1 MRSNGNGL
9 SLPYGVLV
17 GIAAAALGTAVA
29 LPAVRREALH
39 YDEAVTLEYSVRPL
53 GEIVRSVFLDR
64 GGSLL
69 YFFVEHVT
77 LSTPGGVEGLRLP
90 SVVCFAL
97 AIVAAW
103 FLGRALFGGLEAG
116 LEAFALATA
125 PLAVSLATFA
135 RMYSPFLLLVL
146 LATILGE
153 RAGRLGGR
161 RRWVMA
167 GVATGL
173 LVHVHPIAPL
183 YVLPPLIAAWAASEL
198 DARAFARRAW
208 PAAAAAVAVASPYAY
223 ALAVLRS
230 RYDVGPSGG
239 VLATTAGR
247 SVPEESLRV
256 MAPGGTLGAA
266 AVALAAVVGALWLS
280 RRRPRVALLLVAWVV
295 VPIAFFTVVPAENAR
310 FYGRYLLPALPA
322 YLLLAVLGCLAAGAL
337 ARRRALLGTVLTA
350 GLLAV
355 AIADDVR
362 RLDRLQ
368 PLQITGLAPAVSQQ
382 GTVLFSSTGTPT
394 SDRPP
399 ELLDTY
405 VLLERPELDHVEELP
420 AIDPRYQP
428 DVWRRGAALAV
439 AFLRAERKA
448 RHGAW
453 IFRGPER
460 RVALAERRLAR
471 ERRVVARPISP
482 TLLLVVTSVP
492 ERARSLLELGIVVR
506 VSWSIR
512 SPADRLAHMI
522 IEADRRALTAT
533 RVAARARK
541 DGNGP

>member
-9 SLPYGVLV
+9 SGPWGVLV
-17 GIAAAALGTAVA
+17 PIAAAALGAAAA

-39 YDEAVTLEYSVRPL
+39 YDEAITLEYSVRPL
-53 GEIVRSVFLDR
+53 GEIVRSVFLER

-77 LSTPGGVEGLRLP
+77 LSKPGGVEGLRLP

-97 AIVAAW
+97 AIVASW

-135 RMYSPFLLLVL
+135 RMYSPLLLLVL

-153 RAGRLGGR
+153 RAGRLGGL
-161 RRWVMA
+161 RRWVFA

-183 YVLPPLIAAWAASEL
+183 YVLPPLLAAWAGSGL
-198 DARAFARRAW
+198 DALAFARRAW
-208 PAAAAAVAVASPYAY
+208 PAAAAAAVVAAPYAY

-239 VLATTAGR
+239 LLATTAGR
-247 SVPEESLRV
+247 SVPEESVRV
-256 MAPGGTLGAA
+256 LAPGGTLGAT
-266 AVALAAVVGALWLS
+266 AVAVAAVVGAVWLA
-280 RRRPRVALLLVAWVV
+280 RRRPRFAVLLVAWVV
-295 VPIAFFTVVPAENAR
+295 VPIAFFTVIPAENAR

-322 YLLLAVLGCLAAGAL
+322 YLLLAILGCLAAGEL

-355 AIADDVR
+355 AVADDVR
-362 RLDRLQ
+362 RFDRLR
-368 PLQITGLAPAVSQQ
+368 PLRVSELAPAVLQQ
-382 GTVLFSSTGTPT
+382 GTVLFSSTGTPI

-405 VLLERPELDHVEELP
+405 VVLERPELDHVEELP
-420 AIDPRYQP
+420 AIDPRFQP
-428 DVWRRGAALAV
+428 EVGRRGAALAA
-439 AFLRAERKA
+439 AFLRAERGA

-460 RVALAERRLAR
+460 RVALAERRLAQD
-471 ERRVVARPISP
+471 RRVVMRRISP

-506 VSWSIR
+506 VSCR
-512 SPADRLAHMI
+512 HRGDRANTHAGRAPFSPDDAGGS
-522 IEADRRALTAT
+522 
-533 RVAARARK
+533 V
-541 DGNGP
+541 